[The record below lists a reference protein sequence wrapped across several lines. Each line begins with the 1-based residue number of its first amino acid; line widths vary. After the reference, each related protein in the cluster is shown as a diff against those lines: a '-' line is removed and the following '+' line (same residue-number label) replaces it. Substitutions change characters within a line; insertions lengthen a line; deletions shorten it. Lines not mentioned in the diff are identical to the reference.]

1 MNPLLDAALR
11 DPSVYLSFTPDELRR
26 VELITGRSIPELQE
40 MGYLA
45 LRAEKCEM

>member
-11 DPSVYLSFTPDELRR
+11 DPSVYLSFTTDELRR
-26 VELITGRSIPELQE
+26 VELITGRSIPELRK

-45 LRAEKCEM
+45 KVHGK